1 MSQHIAVVIGVGGMG
16 QAIARR
22 IGPGAHL
29 LLADFSEETLDTVSA
44 QMRGEGYEITSQ
56 AVDVSSRA
64 SVAALA
70 ERAASLG
77 EVRYVV
83 HTAGLSPVQAPVAA
97 ILAVDLL
104 GVALV
109 TEEFAKVVASGGAGV
124 VIASMAGHNYPP
136 FPAEQALEL
145 ANTPA
150 DRLLGLPIAN
160 PDNFPHRGAA
170 YAFAKRANLVRVQAA
185 SVTWGARGARINA
198 ISPGH
203 IATPMGNSE
212 LGGEHGAIIQAMI
225 DGSNAKGEGTA
236 ADIART
242 AEFLLGP
249 GARFISGSDILVD
262 GGVIAALQTG
272 HITVG

>member
-22 IGPGAHL
+22 VGPGARL
-29 LLADFSEETLDTVSA
+29 LLADFNEETLDTVTG
-44 QMRGEGYEITSQ
+44 QLRGEGYEVTSQ

-70 ERAASLG
+70 KRAASLG

-83 HTAGLSPVQAPVAA
+83 HTAGLSPAQAPVPA
-97 ILAVDLL
+97 ILAVDLR

-109 TEEFAKVVASGGAGV
+109 AEEFGEVVASGGAGV
-124 VIASMAGHNYPP
+124 VIASMAAHNYPP
-136 FPAEQALEL
+136 FPPEQAREL
-145 ANTPA
+145 ATTPA
-150 DRLLGLPIAN
+150 DRLLDLPIAD
-160 PDNFPHRGAA
+160 PANFPHAGAA

-185 SVTWGARGARINA
+185 SVTWGAKGARINA

-203 IATPMGNSE
+203 IATPMGHTE

-225 DGSNAKGEGTA
+225 DGSNAKHEGTA
-236 ADIART
+236 ADIARA
-242 AEFLLGP
+242 AEFLLSP
-249 GARFISGSDILVD
+249 GAGFISGSDLLVD

-272 HITVG
+272 HITLR

>member
-22 IGPGAHL
+22 VGPGTHL
-29 LLADFSEETLDTVSA
+29 LLADFNEETLETA
-44 QMRGEGYEITSQ
+44 TGQLRGEGYEVTSQ
-56 AVDVSSRA
+56 TVDVTSRE

-70 ERAASLG
+70 KRAASLG

-83 HTAGLSPVQAPVAA
+83 HTAGLSPAQAPVPA

-104 GVALV
+104 GVALAA
-109 TEEFAKVVASGGAGV
+109 EEFGEVVAPGGAGV

-136 FPAEQALEL
+136 FSPEQTLEL
-145 ANTPA
+145 ATTPA
-150 DRLLGLPIAN
+150 DELLGLPVAN
-160 PDNFPHRGAA
+160 PDNFPHGGAA

-203 IATPMGNSE
+203 IATPMGNTES
-212 LGGEHGAIIQAMI
+212 GGANGAIIQAMI
-225 DGSNAKGEGTA
+225 DGSNAKREGTP
-236 ADIART
+236 ADIARA
-242 AEFLLGP
+242 AEFLLSP
-249 GARFISGSDILVD
+249 GARFISGSDMLVD

-272 HITVG
+272 HITLR